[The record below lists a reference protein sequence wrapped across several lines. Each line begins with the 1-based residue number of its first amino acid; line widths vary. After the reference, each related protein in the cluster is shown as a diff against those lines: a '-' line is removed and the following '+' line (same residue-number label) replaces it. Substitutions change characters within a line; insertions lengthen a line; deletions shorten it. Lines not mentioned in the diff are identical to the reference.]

1 MGENRGRKSCEIVPL
16 KEDTEIFCFLFAGL
30 ISVEVL
36 EEQSGPT
43 RLPFL
48 PSLGFEL
55 SKQRYLFLFAHSLTN
70 LSFTSVS
77 FLTFS
82 IAYVDKN
89 T

>member
-16 KEDTEIFCFLFAGL
+16 KENILVQIFCFLFAGL

-36 EEQSGPT
+36 EEQSGP

-55 SKQRYLFLFAHSLTN
+55 SKQRYLF
-70 LSFTSVS
+70 
-77 FLTFS
+77 
-82 IAYVDKN
+82 
-89 T
+89 